1 MKGSGTIVKIS
12 RVLNYPYG
20 QGFRKEYKVE
30 EATKNQTDKPNN
42 LKSYDRMRYFSGI
55 LNY

>member
-1 MKGSGTIVKIS
+1 M
-12 RVLNYPYG
+12 G